1 MNGVSYKLILT
12 MLYLSEAV
20 GRSVEP
26 LNDEHP
32 QDQEDLVS
40 RSLSNMGDEDIKM
53 LGIISRR
60 MLNLIRRAASER
72 DADRR

>member
-1 MNGVSYKLILT
+1 MGWVTNLFLT
-12 MLYLSEAV
+12 MVYLSESV

-26 LNDEHP
+26 LNDEHA

-40 RSLSNMGDEDIKM
+40 RSLSNMGDDDIKM
-53 LGIISRR
+53 LSIISRR

>member
-1 MNGVSYKLILT
+1 MV
-12 MLYLSEAV
+12 YLSESV
-20 GRSVEP
+20 GRSVEL

-40 RSLSNMGDEDIKM
+40 RSLSNMGDDDIKM
-53 LGIISRR
+53 LSIISRR